1 MPTIATQTEPMWDV
15 IDKLNKEFDDLHKDY
30 QIEKEI
36 NYLNAKLAHKN
47 TYKEVLEDLL
57 ETWEDD
63 WGQLDTSYWDA
74 HKELDDDLD
83 AYFGR

>member
-47 TYKEVLEDLL
+47 TYMNVMYELIDDYGGIKDNLEIKE
-57 ETWEDD
+57 
-63 WGQLDTSYWDA
+63 
-74 HKELDDDLD
+74 ELDDDLD

>member
-36 NYLNAKLAHKN
+36 NYLNAKLAHK
-47 TYKEVLEDLL
+47 T
-57 ETWEDD
+57 
-63 WGQLDTSYWDA
+63 
-74 HKELDDDLD
+74 HI
-83 AYFGR
+83 

>member
-30 QIEKEI
+30 KIEKEI

-47 TYKEVLEDLL
+47 TYMNVMYELIDDYGGIKDNLEIKE
-57 ETWEDD
+57 
-63 WGQLDTSYWDA
+63 
-74 HKELDDDLD
+74 ELDDDLD